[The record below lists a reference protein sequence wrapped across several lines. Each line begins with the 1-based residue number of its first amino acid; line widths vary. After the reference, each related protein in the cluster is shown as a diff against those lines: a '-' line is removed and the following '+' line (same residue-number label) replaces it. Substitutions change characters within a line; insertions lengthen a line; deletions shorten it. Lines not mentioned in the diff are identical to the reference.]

1 MTGQFSICLKRL
13 RGGLLRLTVAN
24 RVDRPGVDMS
34 GYTVVDLETTGL
46 FPQQH
51 DRILEIAI
59 VTVSDAGQ
67 IEQEWSTL
75 VNPQRDVGPT
85 HIHGIT
91 AREVLDAPT
100 FGEVAPQVIAS
111 LVDKTMVAHNARFD
125 TSFLD
130 YEFARRPRHHP
141 ADAGFVHDAVVGS
154 VPAGCLSQAE

>member
-1 MTGQFSICLKRL
+1 MMTGRFPIRLKPL
-13 RGGLLRLTVAN
+13 RGGWPRLTLAD
-24 RVDRPGVDMS
+24 RVDHPGVDMS

-51 DRILEIAI
+51 DRIVEIAI
-59 VTVSDAGQ
+59 VTVSDAGH

-100 FGEVAPQVIAS
+100 S
-111 LVDKTMVAHNARFD
+111 
-125 TSFLD
+125 
-130 YEFARRPRHHP
+130 PRWPHW
-141 ADAGFVHDAVVGS
+141 
-154 VPAGCLSQAE
+154 